1 MNDNKHNYD
10 EILKYPG
17 SNSQDIHV
25 AYIIIYIYSTS
36 VYNDNTISLM
46 TTENVRSKETC

>member
-10 EILKYPG
+10 EIVKYPG
-17 SNSQDIHV
+17 SKSQDIHV
-25 AYIIIYIYSTS
+25 AYIYTYSTS

-46 TTENVRSKETC
+46 TTENVQSKETC